1 MAMNG
6 SATKAS
12 LMNKSQFPNDFNNFV
27 KRNNLLI
34 NGDNILVAAS
44 GGIDSTLMLHLL
56 NDRSNE
62 LGITLSVIH
71 FNHQLRGEEA
81 ERDAKFVEKM
91 TIELNIPFYLENLN
105 VEGEAKKLG
114 TSIQD
119 AAHILRRNVYEEFVA
134 KYKFTK
140 VATAH
145 HRDDQLET
153 LLMRLIGGAGPEGMS
168 GISIKEGFY
177 IRPLLFCN
185 RSQIEEYAESRKLDW
200 VEDSSNKKNEYVR
213 NRLRNKVIPLLKELN
228 PSAAEVASRSARM
241 FGKLAKELERF
252 AEEIIEKSLIS
263 EKKSE
268 IILAIPPMSNY
279 FGLIGYYVINNALKR
294 IEKESPTVLSRQFD
308 DILELVK
315 TGDTGMEISLS
326 NGFNVL
332 KDRSNIVIYKDSV
345 FSEEIP
351 LQIGDS
357 VQFGDMILETSIAGW
372 KKGSKLPKGND
383 HEVVDHMLIS
393 GNLLKIRSW
402 KDGDKFQPLG
412 FNGTKNISDLLTE
425 KKIRLNR
432 KRRISVLECGEDI
445 IWVCGIR
452 LSDKFKVSETTKE
465 VVHLKIK
472 SLNLN

>member
-1 MAMNG
+1 MEMNG
-6 SATKAS
+6 SVTKVN
-12 LMNKSQFPNDFNNFV
+12 LMNKSQFLNNFNNFA
-27 KRNNLLI
+27 KKNNLLK

-56 NDRSNE
+56 NNISDE
-62 LGITLSVIH
+62 LRITLSVIH

-91 TIELNIPFYLENLN
+91 TRELNIPFYLETLN
-105 VEGEAKKLG
+105 VEREAKKLG

-119 AAHILRRNVYEEFVA
+119 AAHILRRNVYEKLVA
-134 KYKFTK
+134 KYEFTK

-168 GISIKEGFY
+168 GISIKDGFY
-177 IRPLLFCN
+177 IRPLLFCD
-185 RSQIEEYAESRKLDW
+185 RSEIEEYAKSQKLDW
-200 VEDSSNKKNEYVR
+200 MEDSSNKKNEYSR
-213 NRLRNKVIPLLKELN
+213 NRLRNKVIPVLKELN
-228 PSAAEVASRSARM
+228 PAASEVASRSARM
-241 FGKLAKELERF
+241 FGKLAEELDRF
-252 AEEIIEKSLIS
+252 AEEIFEKSLIS

-268 IILAIPPMSNY
+268 IILAIPQMRNY
-279 FGLIGYYVINNALKR
+279 FGIVGYYIINNALKR

-308 DILELVK
+308 DVLELVK

-326 NGFNVL
+326 NGFKVL
-332 KDRSNIVIYKDSV
+332 KDRSNIVIYKDSAP
-345 FSEEIP
+345 SEEIP

-357 VQFGDMILETSIAGW
+357 VQFGDMLLETSITGW
-372 KKGSKLPKGND
+372 KKNSKLPKGND
-383 HEVVDHMLIS
+383 HEVVDHRLIS

-402 KDGDKFQPLG
+402 RDGDKFQPLG
-412 FNGTKNISDLLTE
+412 LNGTKNVSDLLTE

-432 KRRISVLECGEDI
+432 KRRISVLECGDDI

>member
-1 MAMNG
+1 MNG
-6 SATKAS
+6 SATKVI
-12 LMNKSQFPNDFNNFV
+12 LMNNAKFLNDFNNFTT
-27 KRNNLLI
+27 RNKLLM
-34 NGDNILVAAS
+34 NDDNILVAAS
-44 GGIDSTLMLHLL
+44 GGIDSTVMLHLL
-56 NDRSNE
+56 NDISHE

-81 ERDAKFVEKM
+81 ERDAKFVKQM
-91 TIELNIPFYLENLN
+91 TIELNIPYYLEKLN
-105 VEGEAKKLG
+105 VEREAKKRG

-119 AAHILRRNVYEEFVA
+119 AAHILRRNIYADFVE
-134 KYKFTK
+134 KNNFTK

-145 HRDDQLET
+145 HGDDQLET
-153 LLMRLIGGAGPEGMS
+153 LLMRLIGGAGPDGMS

-177 IRPLLFCN
+177 IRPLLFSD
-185 RSQIEEYAESRKLDW
+185 RDQIKAYAESKKLDW
-200 VEDSSNKKNEYVR
+200 VEDSSNEKTMYMR
-213 NRLRNKVIPLLKELN
+213 NKLRNEVVPILKELN
-228 PSAAEVASRSARM
+228 PSAANVVSRSALK
-241 FGKLAKELERF
+241 FEQLAGELKRF

-263 EKKSE
+263 TKKSE

-279 FGLIGYYVINNALKR
+279 FNMIGYYIINNALKR

-326 NGFNVL
+326 DGFKVL

-357 VQFGDMILETSIAGW
+357 VQFGDMILETSIADW
-372 KKGSKLPKGND
+372 EKNSKLPKGND
-383 HEVVDHMLIS
+383 HEVVDHRLIS

-412 FNGTKNISDLLTE
+412 LNGTKNISDLLTD

-432 KRRISVLECGEDI
+432 KRRISVLECGDDI

-465 VVHLKIK
+465 VVHLRIK

>member
-1 MAMNG
+1 MVRNG
-6 SATKAS
+6 SVTKVS
-12 LMNKSQFPNDFNNFV
+12 FMNNSQFRSNFH
-27 KRNNLLI
+27 KFINKNQLL
-34 NGDNILVAAS
+34 NKGDKVLAAVS
-44 GGIDSTLMLHLL
+44 GGVDSTLMLHLL
-56 NDRSNE
+56 SE
-62 LGITLSVIH
+62 ECGEYGIELSVIH

-81 ERDAKFVEKM
+81 ERDAKFVE
-91 TIELNIPFYLENLN
+91 ELASELSVPFYLEKLN
-105 VEGEAKKLG
+105 VKRETKKLG

-119 AAHILRRNVYEEFVA
+119 AAHILRRNAYAEFVA
-134 KYKFTK
+134 KYNFTK

-153 LLMRLIGGAGPEGMS
+153 LIMRLIGGAGPIGMS
-168 GISIKEGFY
+168 GISIKEGYY
-177 IRPLLFCN
+177 IRPLLFCD
-185 RSQIEEYAESRKLDW
+185 RSQIEEYAKSQKIDW
-200 VEDSSNKKNEYVR
+200 VEDSSNRKDEYTR
-213 NRLRNKVIPLLKELN
+213 NRLRNEVIPILKELN
-228 PSAAEVASRSARM
+228 PSAAEVASRSARTVEQ
-241 FGKLAKELERF
+241 LSEELQKF
-252 AEEIIEKSLIS
+252 SKNIFEKSLVS

-279 FGLIGYYVINNALKR
+279 FKLIGYYVINNALKR

-326 NGFNVL
+326 NGFKVL
-332 KDRSNIVIYKDSV
+332 KDRINIVIYKDSV

-357 VQFGDMILETSIAGW
+357 VQFGDIILETSISGW
-372 KKGSKLPKGND
+372 KKNSKLPKGND
-383 HEVVDHMLIS
+383 HEVVDHRLIS
-393 GNLLKIRSW
+393 GSPLKIRSW

-425 KKIRLNR
+425 KKIGLNR
-432 KRRISVLECGEDI
+432 KRKIFVLECGDDI

-452 LSDKFKVSETTKE
+452 LSDKYKVSERTKE

-472 SLNLN
+472 SINLN